1 MFLGVSKLLAS
12 EFFAIMR
19 KKREK
24 VTGESELGWG
34 EKFARFYQMSMRRRR
49 K

>member
-1 MFLGVSKLLAS
+1 
-12 EFFAIMR
+12 MR
-19 KKREK
+19 KNGEK

-34 EKFARFYQMSMRRRR
+34 EKFARFYQVSIERRE